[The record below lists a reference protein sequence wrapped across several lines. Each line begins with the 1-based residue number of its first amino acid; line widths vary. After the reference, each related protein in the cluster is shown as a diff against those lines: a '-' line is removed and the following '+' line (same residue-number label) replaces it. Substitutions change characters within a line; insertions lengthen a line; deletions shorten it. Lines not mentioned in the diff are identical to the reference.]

1 MNKNFGNDW
10 RINNQGKYLYGKELE
25 CKAYEKVSETWDHD
39 HCEFCWERI
48 DSTTHNAFTDGKG
61 HWICEQCYED
71 FKEIFKW
78 KNKM

>member
-10 RINNQGKYLYGKELE
+10 RINNQGKYLYGKKLE
-25 CKAYEKVSETWDHD
+25 RKVYEKISETWDHD

-48 DSTTHNAFTDGKG
+48 DPNTHSAFTDGNG

-71 FKEIFKW
+71 FKELFAW
-78 KNKM
+78 ENR